1 MVIQMVTT
9 LLYNKYLKYLIS
21 LYYKSMLNLIHLKKS
36 IFSLIGWFT
45 AVYYQK
51 IITIIIF
58 FFRKDILDSLF
69 DGYDAWISPSF
80 DKSKSPPHTYT
91 IPVKMIT
98 YL

>member
-58 FFRKDILDSLF
+58 FSGKIYWTLYLMVTML
-69 DGYDAWISPSF
+69 GYHLALI
-80 DKSKSPPHTYT
+80 KVSPPHTHT
-91 IPVKMIT
+91 QSP
-98 YL
+98 